1 MGPLQRS
8 EAAQRKDR
16 TRRTAAG
23 GLPVQ
28 SLADLLAGRVLALR
42 LIRENLQIAISPGG
56 RKRRKQIRFC
66 KRGTHVTA
74 TASPF

>member
-42 LIRENLQIAISPGG
+42 LVRENLQIAI
-56 RKRRKQIRFC
+56 
-66 KRGTHVTA
+66 
-74 TASPF
+74 